1 MAIAVQLD
9 EIMEDRGVSLQKLS
23 HCVGI
28 TNVIPVADQD
38 RQGAIHA
45 LLDARKDMRN
55 PGMPARRH
63 IEVRG
68 AVAVENE
75 LTVKGFLAKMPD

>member
-9 EIMEDRGVSLQKLS
+9 EIMEDPEAVALRGNHQ
-23 HCVGI
+23 CE
-28 TNVIPVADQD
+28 PVADQD

>member
-1 MAIAVQLD
+1 MKVKKTYRLEQETID
-9 EIMEDRGVSLQKLS
+9 ELEKLW
-23 HCVGI
+23 
-28 TNVIPVADQD
+28 
-38 RQGAIHA
+38 
-45 LLDARKDMRN
+45 
-55 PGMPARRH
+55 PARRH